1 MVHHILV
8 GVDGSERSRRALRWA
23 AGEAA
28 ARRGVLQPVVIWH
41 SPNDVG
47 EVLDLPV
54 DDAKIAA
61 HARQVLETAIA
72 DACIQDLGVDVE
84 PMVLHGDPARTLC
97 DRSADAALLVVGSR
111 GHGGFARAVLGS
123 VSTTCAHHSQCPVVI
138 VPRSA
143 RGVQNQDSN
152 QIGRIMVGVDG
163 SPGSRRALHWAVTEA
178 AVRGVSIDAVVVLP
192 DPYRGDTCMEF
203 DIPYLQHNR
212 RVTLEHIKAQLAEIV
227 ADAVG
232 QYPAVT
238 IDSLVLDGDPARTLC
253 ERSADTRLLVVG
265 TRRHDGFVEL
275 IRGSVVDAC
284 AHRSRCPVVIVHHRP
299 PASCHE

>member
-23 AGEAA
+23 AGKAA
-28 ARRGVLQPVVIWH
+28 ARRVVLQPVAIWH

-61 HARQVLETAIA
+61 EARQVLETAIA

-97 DRSADAALLVVGSR
+97 DRSADGAISR
-111 GHGGFARAVLGS
+111 GITRSWWFRSRGARLSEHHLRSSQPVPGNDCPRTHGGPETG
-123 VSTTCAHHSQCPVVI
+123 
-138 VPRSA
+138 
-143 RGVQNQDSN
+143 SN
-152 QIGRIMVGVDG
+152 QFGRIMVGVDG
-163 SPGSRRALHWAVTEA
+163 SPGSRRALHWAGTEA
-178 AVRGVSIDAVVVLP
+178 AVRGVSVDAVVVLP

-212 RVTLEHIKAQLAEIV
+212 RATLEHIKTQLAEIV

-265 TRRHDGFVEL
+265 TLRHDGFVEL
-275 IRGSVVDAC
+275 IRGSVADAC
-284 AHRSRCPVVIVHHRP
+284 AHHSRCPVVIADHRP